1 MTDRAPTP
9 ADRDDALAAELSLRV
24 LPPDD
29 EVAARARAE
38 ADPDFARRVEAWDDR
53 FAGLADEISP
63 QAPPA
68 AGWSRIDAATT
79 VSAPA
84 GTAPLAAKDDAPQ
97 VRFWRRW
104 AVGSTGLLAA
114 SLAAVAVL
122 AVRPEPQVPAVTPTP
137 VAAVTRVATLTL
149 EDGSVA
155 MTLVYDPATG
165 ELYLAPTDE
174 MKGDA
179 RVPHLWLLLPEG
191 GARLVGAIDGSTT
204 SRRTLDQALTG
215 LAGRAPQV
223 AVSMEAPGHTPA
235 MDAPDGPVVAS
246 GTLQQR

>member
-24 LPPDD
+24 LPPED
-29 EVAARARAE
+29 EIAARARVEAE
-38 ADPDFARRVEAWDDR
+38 PEFARRVEAWDER

-79 VSAPA
+79 TSAPA
-84 GTAPLAAKDDAPQ
+84 GMGPRAANDDAPR

-114 SLAAVAVL
+114 SLAALAVL
-122 AVRPEPQVPAVTPTP
+122 AVRPGPQAPAVTPTP

-155 MTLVYDPATG
+155 MTLVYDPVSG

-191 GARLVGAIDGSTT
+191 GARLVGAIDGSNT

-223 AVSMEAPGHTPA
+223 AVSMEAPGHTPSL
-235 MDAPDGPVVAS
+235 DAPDGPVVAS
-246 GTLQQR
+246 GTLQQL

>member
-1 MTDRAPTP
+1 MTDHAPTP
-9 ADRDDALAAELSLRV
+9 AERDDALAAELSLRV
-24 LPPDD
+24 LPPED
-29 EVAARARAE
+29 EIAARARVEAE
-38 ADPDFARRVEAWDDR
+38 PEFARRVEAWDER
-53 FAGLADEISP
+53 LAGLADEISP

-79 VSAPA
+79 TSAPA
-84 GTAPLAAKDDAPQ
+84 GIGPLAANDDAPR

-114 SLAAVAVL
+114 SLAALAVL
-122 AVRPEPQVPAVTPTP
+122 AVRPGPPAPAVTPTP

-155 MTLVYDPATG
+155 MTLVYDPVSG

-191 GARLVGAIDGSTT
+191 GARLVGAIDGSNT

-223 AVSMEAPGHTPA
+223 AVSMEAPGHTPSL
-235 MDAPDGPVVAS
+235 DAPDGPVVAS
-246 GTLQQR
+246 GTLQQL